1 MNSRLALSAE
11 SIVDEALS
19 LIRSEGHS
27 ALSMRALAGR
37 MGVTA
42 PAFYDH
48 FSSRDDLLRA
58 CAQAGYGVLNDRFEA
73 AAPATA
79 IALAW
84 QASRIYVSFALDEPQ
99 LFRLMF
105 LFRPGSIEIDA
116 DNELP
121 AATTLFDTMVG
132 NLGQAIADGDLG
144 PGDPAEYGIALWA
157 AVHGVATVA
166 LLIPDLDAEK
176 LTDQVVG
183 PMLRG
188 WATPP

>member
-1 MNSRLALSAE
+1 MNSRVALSAE
-11 SIVDEALS
+11 TIVEEALAM
-19 LIRSEGHS
+19 IRSDGHE

-48 FSSRDDLLRA
+48 FASRDDLLRA
-58 CAQAGYGVLNDRFEA
+58 CAQSGYAVLDERFRAG
-73 AAPATA
+73 APTTA
-79 IALAW
+79 IDMAW
-84 QASRIYVSFALDEPQ
+84 QASRNYVSFALDEPE

-105 LFRPGSIEIDA
+105 LFRPGTIEIDA

-121 AATTLFDTMVG
+121 AATTVFDAMVD
-132 NLGQAIADGDLG
+132 NLGQAIADGDLA
-144 PGDPAEYGIALWA
+144 PGDPVDYGIALWA

-166 LLIPDLDAEK
+166 LLIPDLDPGE
-176 LTDQVVG
+176 LTDRVVG

-188 WATPP
+188 WGPPT